1 MAVWGKRYQL
11 AVVAVVVIVVVV
23 VVVVVVAAVVVL
35 VTVVL
40 VVRGRRRVT
49 LTLLRAS
56 YDYHLQTTALSP
68 ALTQRKCGI
77 LLAAIVRWR

>member
-1 MAVWGKRYQL
+1 MRLTRGMAVWGKRYQL
-11 AVVAVVVIVVVV
+11 AVVAVVVIV

-68 ALTQRKCGI
+68 ALTQRKCG
-77 LLAAIVRWR
+77 